1 MTGAGLPFTQEAFL
15 EIFAAYNSLLWP
27 AQFAG
32 YGFGLAALFALWS
45 QDVRFQRIACGSLAA
60 MWLWTGL
67 FYHLIFFVRINP
79 AAWLFG
85 LVFLIEGA
93 MLVAAARRP
102 EALRL
107 HRRDDLRGWIGAG
120 LIVYALVIYPVAAV
134 LTGHLWPRMPTFG
147 ITPCPV
153 TLFTIGLFLFGRV
166 PLSLWIIP
174 LLWSLVGGA
183 AATMLEMREDW
194 VLLLS
199 GPLALLALAISS
211 RRCNPEASG
220 RA

>member
-1 MTGAGLPFTQEAFL
+1 MRARSA
-15 EIFAAYNSLLWP
+15 SV
-27 AQFAG
+27 
-32 YGFGLAALFALWS
+32 S
-45 QDVRFQRIACGSLAA
+45 QCRGD
-60 MWLWTGL
+60 
-67 FYHLIFFVRINP
+67 
-79 AAWLFG
+79 
-85 LVFLIEGA
+85 
-93 MLVAAARRP
+93 
-102 EALRL
+102 LRL

-174 LLWSLVGGA
+174 LLWSLVSGA
-183 AATMLEMREDW
+183 AATILEMREDW

-211 RRCNPEASG
+211 RRSNPEASG
-220 RA
+220 RV